1 MKLSFITDEATQ
13 SFEEAVAFARRLGLS
28 GLELRS
34 VEDQPIDRIPRETLR
49 AWRKRLDG
57 EGLAVP
63 CLSGSFF
70 KCGFREDEGPELE
83 KLARLCAAAE
93 TLDCRLIRGFAFFRP
108 EEGMLPPQALAPRL
122 ERLGEMLRSRG
133 LRLLLEADPSV
144 NTTNHAALASLLE
157 LLDPA
162 AFGAIYDP
170 GNDLYDPLG
179 EIPYP
184 NGYEAIRPYLAHVHV
199 KDAVYGA
206 GGGPVCVAPGEGLV
220 GWGAVLRRLRADGY
234 SGWLSLETHYRKRAV
249 LTEEQMRI
257 PQGRSF
263 TEGGLEAT
271 EESALALG
279 RLLEEMGGTQWQ

>member
-13 SFEEAVAFARRLGLS
+13 RFEEAVAFARRLGLA

-34 VEDQPIDRIPRETLR
+34 VEDQPIDRIPRDTLR

-70 KCGFREDEGPELE
+70 KCGFGEDEGPELE
-83 KLARLCAAAE
+83 KLARLCDAAE
-93 TLDCRLIRGFAFFRP
+93 LLDCRLIRGFAFFRP
-108 EEGMLPPQALAPRL
+108 EAGALPPETLAPRL
-122 ERLGEMLRSRG
+122 EKLGETLKSRG

-144 NTTNHAALASLLE
+144 NTTNHASLAALLE
-157 LLDPA
+157 RLDGA

-170 GNDLYDPLG
+170 GNDLYDPLR

-206 GGGPVCVAPGEGLV
+206 DGAPVCVAPGRGLV
-220 GWGAVLRRLRADGY
+220 GWAAVLGRLTKDGY
-234 SGWLSLETHYRKRAV
+234 EGWLSLETHYRKNVV
-249 LTEEQMRI
+249 LTEEQMRL
-257 PQGRSF
+257 PQGSAF
-263 TEGGLEAT
+263 TAGGLEAT
-271 EESALALG
+271 EESALALAG
-279 RLLEEMGGTQWQ
+279 LLEETGGTR